1 MADRIDIHKTN
12 LEARKQSITNW
23 ELPECEKIALIRFL
37 KDLELGKVNKGKK
50 ISEIRIIKYT
60 ASLKIPLLFFNKP
73 SEKLTL
79 KDIEIFETALSSGEI
94 KSNKSK
100 NYAHNTK
107 VDIRRALRIY
117 LRWRLGKEKADK
129 LTDWLDTRDIAKTP
143 EYLKEQQVEKLFK
156 ACKTANERF
165 LITILFDS
173 GARAAEF
180 HNIRFEDITFPD
192 GKDNYAKLTLKE
204 EYSKTKGRTISLYW
218 KYSLDSIRDYLR
230 ERELKGI
237 RAEDPIYEKSY
248 DSVRMFLLR
257 LGKKVLGRPIYPHLF
272 RHSSATYYATKLN
285 RQQLCYRYGWTF
297 SSNMPDIYISRAG
310 MQENEL
316 DEKFS
321 STTIEELKAVIEK
334 QQQQNQLIKEKQE
347 QLEAELE
354 ERRKFDPVLNKILE
368 RINIL
373 DTLVDKQIL
382 VEVAQNKRR

>member
-1 MADRIDIHKTN
+1 M
-12 LEARKQSITNW
+12 
-23 ELPECEKIALIRFL
+23 
-37 KDLELGKVNKGKK
+37 
-50 ISEIRIIKYT
+50 KYLD
-60 ASLKIPLLFFNKP
+60 SLKIPFLFFNKP
-73 SEKLTL
+73 SEELIL
-79 KDIEIFETALSSGEI
+79 KDIEKFETALSSGQI
-94 KSNKSK
+94 KSNKNK

-107 VDIRRALRIY
+107 VDIRRSLKVY

-143 EYLKEQQVEKLFK
+143 DYLKEQQVEKLFK
-156 ACKTANERF
+156 ACKTSHERF
-165 LITILFDS
+165 LIAILFDS
-173 GARAAEF
+173 GARASEF

-192 GKDNYAKLTLKE
+192 GKDNYPKLTLKE

-218 KYSLDSIRDYLR
+218 KYSLDAVRDYLR
-230 ERELKGI
+230 EKELEGI
-237 RAEDPIYEKSY
+237 RAEDPVYEKTY

-257 LGKKVLGRPIYPHLF
+257 LGKRVLKRQIHPHLF

-310 MQENEL
+310 MQDNEL

-321 STTIEELKAVIEK
+321 STTIEELKSIIEK

-368 RINIL
+368 RINVI

-382 VEVAQNKRR
+382 VEATCGA